1 MTLRCEDGVMKK
13 KLFMRRNRR
22 VCILGVSIAFWVLL
36 TPTRASH
43 SANAKPGQ
51 VTWEN
56 TVAAAKKEG
65 RLNLYVGRYGSEP
78 LLNEFKRDYPDIR
91 IVTVNGTGNQ
101 LGMRILTEIRAG
113 KVVADLYSGG
123 ANTNFDI
130 LYQGKA
136 LDSIKSLLVLPE
148 VVDESKW
155 YGGHHRYTDPEQ
167 KSIFVYIANPS
178 SSGFY
183 YNTTLV
189 SPKEFKSYW
198 DLVNPKWKGKY
209 VSQEPTSTGLGASLQ
224 FIYYH
229 PELGPEFL
237 RRLFVDMQPT
247 FGRDRRQ
254 ISDWLA
260 QGRFSLCV
268 GCRDV
273 ARAKTQG
280 LPVDELENVDWKEGI
295 QLTSGGGSLS
305 FIKGAPNPNAARVFV
320 NWFLSRKGQT
330 TLQKYPDLYGEEAPN
345 SRRID
350 IPKDILPPL
359 SRLVPGK
366 KYFDVS
372 DPKYADM
379 TPIFQLARELMKA
392 REQKKE

>member
-1 MTLRCEDGVMKK
+1 MKTLG
-13 KLFMRRNRR
+13 
-22 VCILGVSIAFWVLL
+22 IVSLSVVLL
-36 TPTRASH
+36 WTA
-43 SANAKPGQ
+43 AVFAAEAKPGWQ

-65 RLNLYVGRYGSEP
+65 KLNFYVGRYGSEP
-78 LLNEFKRDYPDIR
+78 LLNEFRKEFPEIKLL
-91 IVTVNGTGNQ
+91 TVNGAGNQ
-101 LGMRILTEIRAG
+101 LGLRILTEIRAG

-136 LDSIKSLLVLPE
+136 LDSIKSLLILPE
-148 VVDESKW
+148 VLDESKW
-155 YGGHHRYTDPEQ
+155 YGGQHRYTDPEQ

-189 SPKEFKSYW
+189 NPKEFKSYW
-198 DLVNPKWKGKY
+198 ELVNPKWKGKY
-209 VSQEPTSTGLGASLQ
+209 VSQEPTNTGLGASLQ

-260 QGRFSLCV
+260 QGRFALCV

-273 ARAKTQG
+273 AKAKTQG
-280 LPVDELENVDWKEGI
+280 LPVEELESVDWKEGI
-295 QLTSGGGSLS
+295 QLTSGGGSIS
-305 FIKGAPNPNAARVFV
+305 FIKGAPNPNAAKVFV
-320 NWFLSRKGQT
+320 NWFLSRRGQT
-330 TLQKYPDLYGEEAPN
+330 ALQRYPDLYGEEAPN
-345 SRRID
+345 SRRMD
-350 IPKDILPPL
+350 ISKDMLPPL
-359 SRLVPGK
+359 SRLVSGK
-366 KYFDVS
+366 RYFDVS

-379 TPIFQLARELMKA
+379 TPIFQLAKELMKA
-392 REQKKE
+392 REQK